1 MFHSR
6 KAEKINALVCN
17 LSLCYSQL
25 SRNQTACTAISLLL
39 KSHCTIITPLWLE
52 GSKIALAA
60 KVKGERKQVSSEA
73 DGETLSASQDN
84 TVGVAMW
91 KAWRVGK
98 VEASPSLQYD
108 IFWHC
113 FAWEQGSFWQLQ
125 WAPCLGLEL
134 LEALALLAGSRKS
147 SFSLTPQRH
156 SAAAAGCTCP
166 SVA

>member
-39 KSHCTIITPLWLE
+39 KSHCTIITLLWLE

-60 KVKGERKQVSSEA
+60 KVKGDRKKVSLAA
-73 DGETLSASQDN
+73 DGIILALQDN
-84 TVGVAMW
+84 IVGIVTW
-91 KAWRVGK
+91 KAWCVGK
-98 VEASPSLQYD
+98 VEATPSLHLTSFVVALHATKAHSGSYSG
-108 IFWHC
+108 HC
-113 FAWEQGSFWQLQ
+113 PWDQS
-125 WAPCLGLEL
+125 C
-134 LEALALLAGSRKS
+134 LEASAVIAGSRKLLS
-147 SFSLTPQRH
+147 HTSKTQHR
-156 SAAAAGCTCP
+156 AVAVGCSCP